1 MKRAVV
7 LGGGGPVGVAWELGV
22 LAALAESGID
32 ARAADLMVGTS
43 AGSVVGAQ
51 VGHGRDPS
59 ALLAERRAAP
69 AQPSGEGAPSAVPA
83 DAAGVFALWVSAT
96 EMTQAHAAQI
106 GALALQARTMPEE
119 QWVASFAANGWP
131 GWPEQH
137 LVLTAVECES
147 GAFRAIDRASGV
159 PIERA
164 VAASCAVPGLFPPVT
179 VDGVRCMDGG
189 VRSGTSADLAQ
200 RIEPDVV
207 LVVAPIGWAGRGI
220 HRLAALQL
228 AQEIGALEAAGAR
241 VRLIEP
247 DDGARAHMGNLM
259 DPAEALPAADAG
271 YAHAR
276 RLAAGLRTWWG

>member
-7 LGGGGPVGVAWELGV
+7 LGGGGNVGIAWELGV
-22 LAALAESGID
+22 LAALAEGGID
-32 ARAADLMVGTS
+32 AREADLVVGTS

-51 VGHGRDPS
+51 IGHGRDPR

-69 AQPSGEGAPSAVPA
+69 AQPSGEAAPGAVPQ

-96 EMTQAHAAQI
+96 EMTQAHAAQV

-119 QWVASFAANGWP
+119 QWLAGFAVNGWP
-131 GWPEQH
+131 GWPAQT
-137 LVLTAVECES
+137 LVVTAVECES

-220 HRLAALQL
+220 HRLAAQQL
-228 AQEIGALEAAGAR
+228 AQEMAALESVGAK

-259 DPAEALPAADAG
+259 DPAEALPAADTG

-276 RLAAGLRTWWG
+276 RLAAGLRAWWG